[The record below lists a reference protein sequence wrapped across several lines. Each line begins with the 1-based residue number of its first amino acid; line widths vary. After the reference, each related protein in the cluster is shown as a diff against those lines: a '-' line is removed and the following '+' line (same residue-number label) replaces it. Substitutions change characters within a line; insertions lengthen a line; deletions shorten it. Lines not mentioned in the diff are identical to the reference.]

1 MYRFFS
7 ELPRQRLPWVLLAL
21 TGFGLELCALFFQYV
36 MELSPCVLCVYERLA
51 MMGIMCAGL
60 LGAIA
65 PRNLLIRT
73 SGFALWFI
81 SAGYSLSLAI
91 EHVNIQLNPSPFST
105 CDFFPN
111 FPSWAPLHEW
121 APWLFNPTGFC
132 DDISWQFLTYTMP
145 QWLIVISVMYLI
157 AAVIVLGCHITSLV
171 KPLKATNG

>member
-65 PRNLLIRT
+65 PRNLLIR
-73 SGFALWFI
+73 
-81 SAGYSLSLAI
+81 
-91 EHVNIQLNPSPFST
+91 
-105 CDFFPN
+105 DRK
-111 FPSWAPLHEW
+111 
-121 APWLFNPTGFC
+121 
-132 DDISWQFLTYTMP
+132 
-145 QWLIVISVMYLI
+145 SV
-157 AAVIVLGCHITSLV
+157 V
-171 KPLKATNG
+171 